1 MIEESYE
8 VHTHWGWFCLDEGAY
23 RDYLQNKLWITW
35 RPRSMS
41 LPAKGQEPASEQALP
56 PSVSEEAVRLRDEA
70 AKQDAFLFA
79 KARFPGA
86 SVPIPFKPRM
96 KQISIHELPLSVRA
110 SNCLMR
116 SGASAFG
123 ALYEI
128 ISSEAGLRSIR
139 NLGMKS
145 EEEIYHYFFVACY
158 YLLTPG
164 EKAQY
169 WQRIVDDK
177 KAPPPIVE

>member
-1 MIEESYE
+1 MHFIFEESYE
-8 VHTHWGWFCLDEGAY
+8 VKTHWGWFRLDEGAY

-35 RPRSMS
+35 RPQSMS
-41 LPAKGQEPASEQALP
+41 LPPNGGEPTAEQALP
-56 PSVSEEAVRLRDEA
+56 PSVTEEAVRLRDEA
-70 AKQDAFLFA
+70 AKQDAYLFA
-79 KARFPGA
+79 KARFPGISA
-86 SVPIPFKPRM
+86 PIPFKPKM
-96 KQISIHELPLSVRA
+96 KMISINELSLSVRA

-116 SGASAFG
+116 SGASTFG

-139 NLGMKS
+139 NLGLKS
-145 EEEIYHYFFVACY
+145 EEEIYHCFFAACY

-169 WQRIVDDK
+169 WQKIVD
-177 KAPPPIVE
+177 AVATV